1 MQIIERTK
9 GPRNGLE
16 IVSASESESNV
27 QEEVNRRT
35 HKAGYTD
42 RDGQPRTNRATSYSK
57 GDSRR
62 PGNSQAYRENYV
74 KIFGHE

>member
-1 MQIIERTK
+1 M
-9 GPRNGLE
+9 E
-16 IVSASESESNV
+16 IMKRARGFNDGEMVPSTESQKNV
-27 QEEVNRRT
+27 EEEVHHRT

-42 RDGQPRTNRATSYSK
+42 RDGQPRTSRVTSYSK